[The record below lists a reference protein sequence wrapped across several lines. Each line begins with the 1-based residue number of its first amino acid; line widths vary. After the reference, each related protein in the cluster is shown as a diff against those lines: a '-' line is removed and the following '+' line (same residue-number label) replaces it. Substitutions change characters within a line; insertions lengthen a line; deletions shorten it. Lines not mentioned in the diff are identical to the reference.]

1 MTKQYKFKI
10 FFNEIACYR
19 EISVNADT
27 DEQARNQYA
36 KEFHK
41 DPYLYPFADDMKNLP
56 KKIYRVTY
64 EIKEE
69 TKGGLSTESSNSR
82 QEYRGRVEQGTKT

>member
-1 MTKQYKFKI
+1 MNMTKQYKFKI

-27 DEQARNQYA
+27 DEQARDLYA

-41 DPYLYPFADDMKNLP
+41 DPFVYPFADDMHNLP
-56 KKIYRVTY
+56 QKIYRATY
-64 EIKEE
+64 EIEGEK
-69 TKGGLSTESSNSR
+69 KGGLSKESSNTP
-82 QEYRGRVEQGTKT
+82 QEHRGKIEQR

>member
-27 DEQARNQYA
+27 DEQARDLYA

-41 DPYLYPFADDMKNLP
+41 DPFVYPFADDMHNLP
-56 KKIYRVTY
+56 QKIYRATY
-64 EIKEE
+64 EIEGEKKRW
-69 TKGGLSTESSNSR
+69 TIKRKLKHTSR
-82 QEYRGRVEQGTKT
+82 TSRKN